1 MTSQRL
7 WAIGYLCIFL
17 MPTLL
22 LVGAVTDLHWLAFAA
37 VVLVFPAA
45 RLAFGSLPLTVP
57 DWREGIATV
66 LHRLPLFYVPVLAIC
81 MLASLSLLAMPAHG
95 PWDWIGYGL
104 SLWMTL
110 LFGICVAH
118 ELIHRRRA
126 DEALAGSILAGI
138 CGYPVLSVEHLA
150 HHSRPGDLERA
161 EYPRADESL
170 WRFAGRRLIRVGRE
184 FLGRGTNVWSDR
196 SRNSSLK
203 RLRWALGSTALT
215 AAVVTVCAGPAGLL
229 TYAAVSAGVAFGVQL
244 ITYIQH
250 WGLGDDPRL
259 VGHGRGWEEDCRF
272 QAWITLNISLHDAH
286 HLDSRLPYYRLSMAA
301 DSPRLPAGYV
311 VLMFTSLVPRLWFH
325 LMGPA
330 LAHWHLQPQAP
341 VSAGRRLTCFGLY

>member
-1 MTSQRL
+1 MKSQRL
-7 WAIGYLCIFL
+7 WALGYLSIFV

-22 LVGAVTDLHWLAFAA
+22 LIGAATSLYWLAFAA

-45 RLAFGSLPLTVP
+45 RLAFGALPATAP
-57 DWREGIATV
+57 HWREGIATF
-66 LHRLPLFYVPVLAIC
+66 LHRLPLVYVPVLGVCVIVSLA
-81 MLASLSLLAMPAHG
+81 MLAEPGHGLA
-95 PWDWIGYGL
+95 DWIGYGM
-104 SLWMTL
+104 SLWMTM

-138 CGYPVLSVEHLA
+138 CGYPRV
-150 HHSRPGDLERA
+150 
-161 EYPRADESL
+161 DESV
-170 WRFAGRRLIRVGRE
+170 WRFAGRRLTRIVHE
-184 FLGRGTNVWSDR
+184 FLGRGTNLWSGR
-196 SRNSSLK
+196 SRSSSSLK
-203 RLRWALGSTALT
+203 RLRWALASTALT
-215 AAVVTVCAGPAGLL
+215 AGVVTVCGGIAGLL
-229 TYAAVSAGVAFGVQL
+229 TYAAVAFGVAFGVQL

-250 WGLGDDPRL
+250 WGLADDPRL

-272 QAWITLNISLHDAH
+272 QAWITLNISLHDVH
-286 HLDSRLPYYRLSMAA
+286 HMDSRLPYYRLGMAT

-325 LMGPA
+325 LMRPA
-330 LAHWHLQPQAP
+330 LAHWHRQPQAP